1 MIVNANKFQAVIMGK
16 RRDHTSENILIDQK
30 NVKVLSTIKLLGVQL
45 DDKLNLNLHI
55 NDISKSSINQLNA
68 MVRSKTLLS
77 FVIKNVL
84 INSYFCQI
92 LTIAL

>member
-45 DDKLNLNLHI
+45 DDNL
-55 NDISKSSINQLNA
+55 ISTCILMILASLVSIN
-68 MVRSKTLLS
+68 
-77 FVIKNVL
+77 
-84 INSYFCQI
+84 
-92 LTIAL
+92 